1 MSKKN
6 SLEKFMKKKLSIII
20 SLGLIVC
27 MTTGCT
33 TFNNFKNAFFSDSKA
48 ETTTKKERTIKIGV
62 YEPLSGKYKEQGDQE
77 RIGIELAHELHPEVA
92 GKKVELVYA
101 DNQSNMESAQ
111 TAIDE
116 LVAQQPSVILGSYGN
131 TVTLIAGDAV
141 KASNIPAIAITST
154 NPLITV
160 NNPYYFCATFSE
172 EMQGEALAQFVLDK
186 QAQPTV
192 ATVKVSGDDAA
203 TPTIKRFT
211 DRIKVSTENNESV
224 VGSFRLATNSKD
236 YTETL
241 EAIKESGANT
251 VFLDVS
257 PSISI
262 DFLKQAEEAKLT
274 NVLYV
279 GTSIWDDA
287 KFLKSVQSS
296 EKLNI
301 AYTSDFNV
309 KTHSTKMSE
318 TFIKAYKAK
327 YGEDAEPTVAT
338 AVAYDSYLMALTA
351 IQRAYDGTMALS
363 EEEVT
368 NLMNTD
374 AATKGAK
381 EEWEKAQETGIPTG
395 KAIRDCL
402 ANLNDFEGAS
412 GVISYRGTNEAT
424 KEVTVNYILK
434 GKIQEG
440 SLYNN

>member
-1 MSKKN
+1 M
-6 SLEKFMKKKLSIII
+6 
-20 SLGLIVC
+20 
-27 MTTGCT
+27 
-33 TFNNFKNAFFSDSKA
+33 
-48 ETTTKKERTIKIGV
+48 
-62 YEPLSGKYKEQGDQE
+62 
-77 RIGIELAHELHPEVA
+77 
-92 GKKVELVYA
+92 
-101 DNQSNMESAQ
+101 
-111 TAIDE
+111 
-116 LVAQQPSVILGSYGN
+116 
-131 TVTLIAGDAV
+131 
-141 KASNIPAIAITST
+141 
-154 NPLITV
+154 
-160 NNPYYFCATFSE
+160 
-172 EMQGEALAQFVLDK
+172 
-186 QAQPTV
+186 
-192 ATVKVSGDDAA
+192 
-203 TPTIKRFT
+203 
-211 DRIKVSTENNESV
+211 
-224 VGSFRLATNSKD
+224 
-236 YTETL
+236 
-241 EAIKESGANT
+241 
-251 VFLDVS
+251 
-257 PSISI
+257 
-262 DFLKQAEEAKLT
+262 T

-327 YGEDAEPTVAT
+327 YGEDAEPTAAT

-424 KEVTVNYILK
+424 KEVAVNYILK